1 MHNQKQLIMQS
12 IKKYLLLSIFTVIS
26 ATLLAQ
32 PSINSSVF
40 PIAGDSSILIVDT
53 LGVTNYGAGGAN
65 FTWNYSSL
73 SAHYTV
79 KRYYQIP
86 DSTTYSSSY
95 PSANMVR
102 YDGGKTSYS
111 FWNITNTIA
120 TYYGYIQTGI
130 SAQHFNNNSVLYY
143 NFPIT
148 YLQNYTDSCIAFT
161 MPEAITGNGIY
172 YFNADGWGTLQ
183 LPNGS
188 VNNCLR
194 TNSTLYIGD
203 SLAGSYS
210 LTREYSWYH
219 NSYKEPLLT
228 LVNIIVDGVQTL
240 NYAIYNN
247 LSGNTSTA
255 EISSTNNIINLFP
268 NPASDEVTI
277 TADFANSQIEIY
289 DSKGMLCFSSSI
301 EKQKTVDLRKFNSGL
316 YLIKVKS
323 GNAFIQRKMLI
334 IK

>member
-1 MHNQKQLIMQS
+1 MTMQS
-12 IKKYLLLSIFTVIS
+12 IKKYLLISIFTSIS

-32 PSINSSVF
+32 PSINSSIF
-40 PIAGDSSILIVDT
+40 PVAGDSSILIVDT

-65 FTWNYSSL
+65 VIWNYSNL
-73 SAHYTV
+73 NAHYTV

-95 PSANMVR
+95 PSANLVR
-102 YDGGKTSYS
+102 YDAGHTSYS
-111 FWNITNTIA
+111 FWNITNANA
-120 TYYGYIQTGI
+120 TYYGYILTGI
-130 SAQHFNNNSVLYY
+130 SAQHFNNNSILYY

-148 YLQNYTDSCIAFT
+148 YLQNYADSCIAFT
-161 MPEAITGNGIY
+161 MPGAITGNGIY
-172 YFNADGWGTLQ
+172 YLNADGWGTLQ

-188 VNNCLR
+188 VSNCLR

-210 LTREYSWYH
+210 LTHEYSWYH
-219 NSYKEPLLT
+219 NSYKEPLLS
-228 LVNIIVDGVQTL
+228 LVNIIVDGVQTF

-247 LSGNTSTA
+247 LSGNTSA
-255 EISSTNNIINLFP
+255 EEISIPNNSINIFP

-277 TADFANSQIEIY
+277 TTDFEDSKIEIY
-289 DSKGMLCFSSSI
+289 DSKGKMCFSASI
-301 EKQKTVDLRKFNSGL
+301 KNQKTIDLQNFNNGL
-316 YLIKVKS
+316 YLINVKS
-323 GNAFIQRKMLI
+323 EKGFIQRKILI